1 MLGGAHRRV
10 GAGDPPW
17 QLRCPRHLSVGP
29 AAHHR
34 YADLEK
40 EETQVLTGE
49 PIPVVAA
56 LPRCRDLLLGLL
68 DLRQGADRV
77 TGLASRR
84 KHRRRALAARNHSG
98 ATSPAATG
106 PGAARRGRTR
116 RHIHPPDQLA
126 PRPKPGRRQR
136 PPAIHHPQKGRE
148 DPPHRTKPDAPSHSC
163 RAHPRSLSAPAHRD
177 GAPAPPP
184 CRTTASSDASPATR
198 TPPSLSRLP
207 ARPRDQRVGPG

>member
-84 KHRRRALAARNHSG
+84 NQPQG
-98 ATSPAATG
+98 AEGLLRGASCGGGGPGEPTGFSPLIDQIFPAATL
-106 PGAARRGRTR
+106 T
-116 RHIHPPDQLA
+116 
-126 PRPKPGRRQR
+126 
-136 PPAIHHPQKGRE
+136 
-148 DPPHRTKPDAPSHSC
+148 
-163 RAHPRSLSAPAHRD
+163 
-177 GAPAPPP
+177 
-184 CRTTASSDASPATR
+184 
-198 TPPSLSRLP
+198 
-207 ARPRDQRVGPG
+207 